1 MSKNVKAEEVK
12 DVEVIDDVRV
22 VDDAVNEEEKSESK
36 LEKFWGKI
44 KKPISYVGAAALG
57 FIAAMALANR
67 NDDCD
72 VYHIEAEDDSEDDSE
87 DETEE

>member
-12 DVEVIDDVRV
+12 DVEVIDDVEV
-22 VDDAVNEEEKSESK
+22 VDDAGNEEEKSESK
-36 LEKFWGKI
+36 LKKFWGKI

-57 FIAAMALANR
+57 FVAATALANR

-72 VYHIEAEDDSEDDSE
+72 AYYLEAEDDSE